1 MKLTIATPMY
11 GGNCKGVYTEALI
24 NLIFQLSNRG
34 HQVRYIKIY
43 NESLITR
50 ARNTLVREF
59 LTTDDDALL
68 FIDADH
74 SFDVSHVIKMIESGH
89 DLIGA
94 IYPMKNINWGMVKEA
109 AIRGEEDLAPY
120 SGFFSANLKQG
131 TNKVVVDQPLEVDN
145 VGTGMMFISRKVFDT
160 MAPHCE
166 TYAYHGSDG
175 LMKLDQRVIEFFKTE
190 IDEIGV
196 LLSEDFY
203 FCRQWQRLGGKV
215 YAAPWVHITHAGE
228 YEFAGS
234 FIKNAVLLSK
244 MEQES
249 AEVQETQAETA
260 TPKPKKA

>member
-34 HQVRYIKIY
+34 HQVRFLKIY

-50 ARNTLVREF
+50 ARNHLVREF
-59 LTTDDDALL
+59 LKTDDDALL

-74 SFDVSHVIKMIESGH
+74 SFDVGHVIKMIESEK

-94 IYPMKNINWGMVKEA
+94 IYPMKNINWAMVREA
-109 AIRGEEDLAPY
+109 AARGEENLAEY
-120 SGFFSANLKQG
+120 TGFFSANMKQG
-131 TNKVVVDQPLEVDN
+131 TNTVTFDQPLEVDN
-145 VGTGMMFISRKVFDT
+145 VGTGMMFINRKVFDE
-160 MAPHCE
+160 MAPHCD
-166 TYAYHGSDG
+166 TYAFHGGDG
-175 LMKLDQRVIEFFKTE
+175 IMQFDERVIEFFKTE
-190 IDEIGV
+190 IDQMGV

-203 FCRQWQRLGGKV
+203 FCRQWQKLGGKV

-234 FIKNAVLLSK
+234 FMKHIVLVSR

-249 AEVQETQAETA
+249 KNLVETQ
-260 TPKPKKA
+260 PKTD